1 MTNFNLV
8 PEHHRSDSMPLDSDI
23 SELEINYDA
32 LCNDDGGHRMLDESL
47 LSEQCTSFEKS
58 KLFFEKIILSYLIT
72 SYVNR

>member
-47 LSEQCTSFEKS
+47 LSEHCTSFENLNYFS
-58 KLFFEKIILSYLIT
+58 KKLYFPI
-72 SYVNR
+72 